1 MFGAPMAADGDSTVE
16 QEGDGARCAGPRWGG
31 IEVYACSWCGRSMV
45 MIFERQ
51 DVVAAMSRRNF
62 IIASLLGGVALTK
75 AVQVG
80 YESDGDWSPNE

>member
-1 MFGAPMAADGDSTVE
+1 
-16 QEGDGARCAGPRWGG
+16 
-31 IEVYACSWCGRSMV
+31 

-80 YESDGDWSPNE
+80 DASDGDWSPNE